1 MVDLS
6 PNVINNSINIKG
18 AQTQMKRQIGRM
30 DKKKNHDTTICCI
43 QEIHLRYKSVSI
55 FK

>member
-6 PNVINNSINIKG
+6 PNVINNSINKKG
-18 AQTQMKRQIGRM
+18 AQTQMKRQNGRT
-30 DKKKNHDTTICCI
+30 DKKKNHDPTICCI

>member
-18 AQTQMKRQIGRM
+18 TQTQMKRQTGRM
-30 DKKKNHDTTICCI
+30 D
-43 QEIHLRYKSVSI
+43 
-55 FK
+55 